1 MKTTKAILILLVL
14 FSTIALTSCSSGRG
28 GMGGSSKNCGCGIH
42 KGMSGY

>member
-1 MKTTKAILILLVL
+1 MKTIKAILILLVL

-28 GMGGSSKNCGCGIH
+28 MGGSSKKCGCGIN

>member
-1 MKTTKAILILLVL
+1 MKTIKAILILLVL

-28 GMGGSSKNCGCGIH
+28 IGGSSKKCGCGIT